1 MKKVVKYILWLPFAV
16 SISSFALYF
25 VYAIRIK
32 FKNLTVT
39 ESMQNSLKLYLIIG
53 LISLF
58 VGLFVVF
65 IKKTILLFKMDD
77 SENVREKNVKEKK
90 IKEQKVSNKVISIS
104 KNEQEQTINKNEL
117 ILKILNPVFKDNK
130 ITGTLDTTNQDV
142 IVYLDKEE
150 KVEVKH
156 KEIVFQLLKEIIE
169 LNTPSKIEEEIK
181 LNLPNNITD
190 VTKIYL
196 SEATPGKGNLTFEEG
211 VLDEDKK
218 TKIEL
223 TVAVAL
229 VKEQKMDLILQKL
242 TELGVSKIIPVS
254 MERSIVKLDKERF
267 NKKKVR
273 WESIC
278 KEASEQSK
286 RTNIPIIEDIKS
298 IKDLTK
304 EDADLK
310 LVASTKEKEKLL
322 NYYLQ
327 SIEDCAKIIMVI
339 GSEGGISDKE
349 EDILVSNGYNRV
361 SFGNLIFRVET
372 ATIYVASIINYISS
386 RS

>member
-1 MKKVVKYILWLPFAV
+1 MQRYFIKNKDMLLEESDIRHIKKVMRMNINDKIEVVYNNKLHICEITSLEPFN
-16 SISSFALYF
+16 I
-25 VYAIRIK
+25 
-32 FKNLTVT
+32 
-39 ESMQNSLKLYLIIG
+39 
-53 LISLF
+53 
-58 VGLFVVF
+58 
-65 IKKTILLFKMDD
+65 
-77 SENVREKNVKEKK
+77 
-90 IKEQKVSNKVISIS
+90 KVI
-104 KNEQEQTINKNEL
+104 
-117 ILKILNPVFKDNK
+117 
-130 ITGTLDTTNQDV
+130 
-142 IVYLDKEE
+142 EE
-150 KVEVKH
+150 
-156 KEIVFQLLKEIIE
+156 
-169 LNTPSKIEEEIK
+169 
-181 LNLPNNITD
+181 
-190 VTKIYL
+190 
-196 SEATPGKGNLTFEEG
+196 
-211 VLDEDKK
+211 LDEDKK

-242 TELGVSKIIPVS
+242 TELGVSRIIPVS

-286 RTNIPIIEDIKS
+286 RTNILIIEDIKS

-339 GSEGGISDKE
+339 GPEGGISDKE

>member
-1 MKKVVKYILWLPFAV
+1 MQRYFIKNKDMLLEESDIRHIKKVMRMNINEKIEVVYNNKLHICEITSLEPFN
-16 SISSFALYF
+16 I
-25 VYAIRIK
+25 
-32 FKNLTVT
+32 
-39 ESMQNSLKLYLIIG
+39 
-53 LISLF
+53 
-58 VGLFVVF
+58 
-65 IKKTILLFKMDD
+65 
-77 SENVREKNVKEKK
+77 
-90 IKEQKVSNKVISIS
+90 KVI
-104 KNEQEQTINKNEL
+104 
-117 ILKILNPVFKDNK
+117 
-130 ITGTLDTTNQDV
+130 
-142 IVYLDKEE
+142 EE
-150 KVEVKH
+150 
-156 KEIVFQLLKEIIE
+156 
-169 LNTPSKIEEEIK
+169 
-181 LNLPNNITD
+181 
-190 VTKIYL
+190 
-196 SEATPGKGNLTFEEG
+196 
-211 VLDEDKK
+211 LDEDKK

-242 TELGVSKIIPVS
+242 TELGVSRIIPVS

-339 GSEGGISDKE
+339 GPEGGISDKE

>member
-1 MKKVVKYILWLPFAV
+1 MQRYFIKNKDMLLEESDIKHIKKVMRMNINDKIEVVYNNKLHICEITSLEPFN
-16 SISSFALYF
+16 I
-25 VYAIRIK
+25 
-32 FKNLTVT
+32 
-39 ESMQNSLKLYLIIG
+39 
-53 LISLF
+53 
-58 VGLFVVF
+58 
-65 IKKTILLFKMDD
+65 
-77 SENVREKNVKEKK
+77 
-90 IKEQKVSNKVISIS
+90 KVI
-104 KNEQEQTINKNEL
+104 
-117 ILKILNPVFKDNK
+117 
-130 ITGTLDTTNQDV
+130 
-142 IVYLDKEE
+142 E
-150 KVEVKH
+150 K
-156 KEIVFQLLKEIIE
+156 
-169 LNTPSKIEEEIK
+169 
-181 LNLPNNITD
+181 
-190 VTKIYL
+190 
-196 SEATPGKGNLTFEEG
+196 
-211 VLDEDKK
+211 LDEDKK

-242 TELGVSKIIPVS
+242 TELGVSRIIPVS

-339 GSEGGISDKE
+339 GPEGGISPKE
-349 EDILVSNGYNRV
+349 ETYLLENNYNPV
-361 SFGNLIFRVET
+361 SFGDLIFRVET
-372 ATIYVASIINYISS
+372 AAIYAGAVFNFIAVRGEYNDKFI
-386 RS
+386 

>member
-1 MKKVVKYILWLPFAV
+1 MQRYFIKNKDMLLEESDIRHIKKVMRMNINDKIEVVYNNKLHICEITSLDPFN
-16 SISSFALYF
+16 I
-25 VYAIRIK
+25 
-32 FKNLTVT
+32 
-39 ESMQNSLKLYLIIG
+39 
-53 LISLF
+53 
-58 VGLFVVF
+58 
-65 IKKTILLFKMDD
+65 
-77 SENVREKNVKEKK
+77 
-90 IKEQKVSNKVISIS
+90 KVI
-104 KNEQEQTINKNEL
+104 
-117 ILKILNPVFKDNK
+117 
-130 ITGTLDTTNQDV
+130 
-142 IVYLDKEE
+142 EE
-150 KVEVKH
+150 
-156 KEIVFQLLKEIIE
+156 
-169 LNTPSKIEEEIK
+169 
-181 LNLPNNITD
+181 
-190 VTKIYL
+190 
-196 SEATPGKGNLTFEEG
+196 
-211 VLDEDKK
+211 LDEDKK

-242 TELGVSKIIPVS
+242 TELGVSRIIPVS

-339 GSEGGISDKE
+339 GPEGGISDKE

-361 SFGNLIFRVET
+361 SFGNLIIRVET

>member
-1 MKKVVKYILWLPFAV
+1 
-16 SISSFALYF
+16 
-25 VYAIRIK
+25 
-32 FKNLTVT
+32 
-39 ESMQNSLKLYLIIG
+39 MQRY
-53 LISLF
+53 
-58 VGLFVVF
+58 F
-65 IKKTILLFKMDD
+65 IKNKDMLLEESDI
-77 SENVREKNVKEKK
+77 RHIKK
-90 IKEQKVSNKVISIS
+90 IMRMNINDKIEVVYNNKLHICEITSLEPFNIKVI
-104 KNEQEQTINKNEL
+104 
-117 ILKILNPVFKDNK
+117 
-130 ITGTLDTTNQDV
+130 
-142 IVYLDKEE
+142 EE
-150 KVEVKH
+150 
-156 KEIVFQLLKEIIE
+156 
-169 LNTPSKIEEEIK
+169 
-181 LNLPNNITD
+181 
-190 VTKIYL
+190 
-196 SEATPGKGNLTFEEG
+196 
-211 VLDEDKK
+211 LDEDKK

-242 TELGVSKIIPVS
+242 TELGVSRIIPVS

-339 GSEGGISDKE
+339 GPEGGISDKE

>member
-1 MKKVVKYILWLPFAV
+1 MQRYFIKNKDMLLEESDIRHIKKVMRMNINDKIEVVYNNKLHICEITSLEPFN
-16 SISSFALYF
+16 I
-25 VYAIRIK
+25 
-32 FKNLTVT
+32 
-39 ESMQNSLKLYLIIG
+39 
-53 LISLF
+53 
-58 VGLFVVF
+58 
-65 IKKTILLFKMDD
+65 
-77 SENVREKNVKEKK
+77 
-90 IKEQKVSNKVISIS
+90 KVI
-104 KNEQEQTINKNEL
+104 
-117 ILKILNPVFKDNK
+117 
-130 ITGTLDTTNQDV
+130 
-142 IVYLDKEE
+142 E
-150 KVEVKH
+150 K
-156 KEIVFQLLKEIIE
+156 
-169 LNTPSKIEEEIK
+169 
-181 LNLPNNITD
+181 
-190 VTKIYL
+190 
-196 SEATPGKGNLTFEEG
+196 
-211 VLDEDKK
+211 LDEDKK

-242 TELGVSKIIPVS
+242 TELGVSRIIPVS

-304 EDADLK
+304 EDTDLK

-339 GSEGGISDKE
+339 GPEGGISDKE

>member
-1 MKKVVKYILWLPFAV
+1 MQRYFIKNKDMLLEESDIRHIKKVMRMNINDKIEVVYNNKLHICEITSLEPFN
-16 SISSFALYF
+16 I
-25 VYAIRIK
+25 
-32 FKNLTVT
+32 
-39 ESMQNSLKLYLIIG
+39 
-53 LISLF
+53 
-58 VGLFVVF
+58 
-65 IKKTILLFKMDD
+65 
-77 SENVREKNVKEKK
+77 
-90 IKEQKVSNKVISIS
+90 KVI
-104 KNEQEQTINKNEL
+104 
-117 ILKILNPVFKDNK
+117 
-130 ITGTLDTTNQDV
+130 
-142 IVYLDKEE
+142 E
-150 KVEVKH
+150 K
-156 KEIVFQLLKEIIE
+156 
-169 LNTPSKIEEEIK
+169 
-181 LNLPNNITD
+181 
-190 VTKIYL
+190 
-196 SEATPGKGNLTFEEG
+196 
-211 VLDEDKK
+211 LDEDKK

-242 TELGVSKIIPVS
+242 TELGVSRIIPVS

-322 NYYLQ
+322 NYCLQ

-339 GSEGGISDKE
+339 GPEGGISDKE

>member
-1 MKKVVKYILWLPFAV
+1 MQRYFIKNKDMLLEESDIRHIKKVMRMNINDKIEVVYNNKLHICEITSLEPFN
-16 SISSFALYF
+16 I
-25 VYAIRIK
+25 
-32 FKNLTVT
+32 
-39 ESMQNSLKLYLIIG
+39 
-53 LISLF
+53 
-58 VGLFVVF
+58 
-65 IKKTILLFKMDD
+65 
-77 SENVREKNVKEKK
+77 
-90 IKEQKVSNKVISIS
+90 KVI
-104 KNEQEQTINKNEL
+104 
-117 ILKILNPVFKDNK
+117 
-130 ITGTLDTTNQDV
+130 
-142 IVYLDKEE
+142 E
-150 KVEVKH
+150 K
-156 KEIVFQLLKEIIE
+156 
-169 LNTPSKIEEEIK
+169 
-181 LNLPNNITD
+181 
-190 VTKIYL
+190 
-196 SEATPGKGNLTFEEG
+196 
-211 VLDEDKK
+211 LDEDKK

-242 TELGVSKIIPVS
+242 TELGVFRIIPVS

-339 GSEGGISDKE
+339 GPEGGISDKE

>member
-1 MKKVVKYILWLPFAV
+1 MQRYFIKNKDMLLEESDIRHIKKVMRMNINDKIEVVYNNKLHICEITSLEPFN
-16 SISSFALYF
+16 I
-25 VYAIRIK
+25 
-32 FKNLTVT
+32 
-39 ESMQNSLKLYLIIG
+39 
-53 LISLF
+53 
-58 VGLFVVF
+58 
-65 IKKTILLFKMDD
+65 
-77 SENVREKNVKEKK
+77 
-90 IKEQKVSNKVISIS
+90 KVI
-104 KNEQEQTINKNEL
+104 
-117 ILKILNPVFKDNK
+117 
-130 ITGTLDTTNQDV
+130 
-142 IVYLDKEE
+142 EE
-150 KVEVKH
+150 
-156 KEIVFQLLKEIIE
+156 
-169 LNTPSKIEEEIK
+169 
-181 LNLPNNITD
+181 
-190 VTKIYL
+190 
-196 SEATPGKGNLTFEEG
+196 
-211 VLDEDKK
+211 LDEDKK
-218 TKIEL
+218 TKVEL

-242 TELGVSKIIPVS
+242 TELGVSRIIPVS

-339 GSEGGISDKE
+339 GPEGGISDKE

>member
-1 MKKVVKYILWLPFAV
+1 MQRYFIKNKDMLLEESDIRHIKKVMRMNINDKIEVVYNNKLHICEITSLEPFN
-16 SISSFALYF
+16 I
-25 VYAIRIK
+25 
-32 FKNLTVT
+32 
-39 ESMQNSLKLYLIIG
+39 
-53 LISLF
+53 
-58 VGLFVVF
+58 
-65 IKKTILLFKMDD
+65 
-77 SENVREKNVKEKK
+77 
-90 IKEQKVSNKVISIS
+90 KVI
-104 KNEQEQTINKNEL
+104 
-117 ILKILNPVFKDNK
+117 
-130 ITGTLDTTNQDV
+130 
-142 IVYLDKEE
+142 EE
-150 KVEVKH
+150 
-156 KEIVFQLLKEIIE
+156 
-169 LNTPSKIEEEIK
+169 
-181 LNLPNNITD
+181 
-190 VTKIYL
+190 
-196 SEATPGKGNLTFEEG
+196 
-211 VLDEDKK
+211 LDEDKK

-339 GSEGGISDKE
+339 GPEGGISDRE

>member
-1 MKKVVKYILWLPFAV
+1 MQRYFIKNKDMLLEESDIRHIKKVMRMNINDKIEVVYNNKLHICEITSLEPFN
-16 SISSFALYF
+16 I
-25 VYAIRIK
+25 
-32 FKNLTVT
+32 
-39 ESMQNSLKLYLIIG
+39 
-53 LISLF
+53 
-58 VGLFVVF
+58 
-65 IKKTILLFKMDD
+65 
-77 SENVREKNVKEKK
+77 
-90 IKEQKVSNKVISIS
+90 KVI
-104 KNEQEQTINKNEL
+104 
-117 ILKILNPVFKDNK
+117 
-130 ITGTLDTTNQDV
+130 
-142 IVYLDKEE
+142 E
-150 KVEVKH
+150 K
-156 KEIVFQLLKEIIE
+156 
-169 LNTPSKIEEEIK
+169 
-181 LNLPNNITD
+181 
-190 VTKIYL
+190 
-196 SEATPGKGNLTFEEG
+196 
-211 VLDEDKK
+211 LDEDKK

-242 TELGVSKIIPVS
+242 TELGVSRIIPVS

-339 GSEGGISDKE
+339 GPEGGISDKE

-372 ATIYVASIINYISS
+372 ATIYVASKINYH
-386 RS
+386 

>member
-1 MKKVVKYILWLPFAV
+1 MLLEESDIRHIKKVMRMNINDKIEVIYNNKLHICEITSLEPFN
-16 SISSFALYF
+16 I
-25 VYAIRIK
+25 
-32 FKNLTVT
+32 
-39 ESMQNSLKLYLIIG
+39 
-53 LISLF
+53 
-58 VGLFVVF
+58 
-65 IKKTILLFKMDD
+65 
-77 SENVREKNVKEKK
+77 
-90 IKEQKVSNKVISIS
+90 KVI
-104 KNEQEQTINKNEL
+104 
-117 ILKILNPVFKDNK
+117 
-130 ITGTLDTTNQDV
+130 
-142 IVYLDKEE
+142 E
-150 KVEVKH
+150 K
-156 KEIVFQLLKEIIE
+156 
-169 LNTPSKIEEEIK
+169 
-181 LNLPNNITD
+181 
-190 VTKIYL
+190 
-196 SEATPGKGNLTFEEG
+196 
-211 VLDEDKK
+211 LDEDKK

-242 TELGVSKIIPVS
+242 TELGVSRIIPVS

-339 GSEGGISDKE
+339 GPEGGISDKE

>member
-1 MKKVVKYILWLPFAV
+1 MQRYFIKNKDMLLEESDIKHIKKVMRMNINDKIEVVYNNKLHICEITSLEPFN
-16 SISSFALYF
+16 I
-25 VYAIRIK
+25 
-32 FKNLTVT
+32 
-39 ESMQNSLKLYLIIG
+39 
-53 LISLF
+53 
-58 VGLFVVF
+58 
-65 IKKTILLFKMDD
+65 
-77 SENVREKNVKEKK
+77 
-90 IKEQKVSNKVISIS
+90 KVI
-104 KNEQEQTINKNEL
+104 
-117 ILKILNPVFKDNK
+117 
-130 ITGTLDTTNQDV
+130 
-142 IVYLDKEE
+142 E
-150 KVEVKH
+150 K
-156 KEIVFQLLKEIIE
+156 
-169 LNTPSKIEEEIK
+169 
-181 LNLPNNITD
+181 
-190 VTKIYL
+190 
-196 SEATPGKGNLTFEEG
+196 
-211 VLDEDKK
+211 LDEDKK

-242 TELGVSKIIPVS
+242 TELGVSRIIPVS

-339 GSEGGISDKE
+339 GPEGGISDKE

-386 RS
+386 RSWQKW

>member
-1 MKKVVKYILWLPFAV
+1 MQRYFIKNKDMLLEESDIRHIKKVMRMNINDKIEV
-16 SISSFALYF
+16 
-25 VYAIRIK
+25 VYNNKLHICEI
-32 FKNLTVT
+32 T
-39 ESMQNSLKLYLIIG
+39 SLD
-53 LISLF
+53 LF
-58 VGLFVVF
+58 N
-65 IKKTILLFKMDD
+65 I
-77 SENVREKNVKEKK
+77 
-90 IKEQKVSNKVISIS
+90 KVI
-104 KNEQEQTINKNEL
+104 
-117 ILKILNPVFKDNK
+117 
-130 ITGTLDTTNQDV
+130 
-142 IVYLDKEE
+142 EE
-150 KVEVKH
+150 
-156 KEIVFQLLKEIIE
+156 
-169 LNTPSKIEEEIK
+169 
-181 LNLPNNITD
+181 
-190 VTKIYL
+190 
-196 SEATPGKGNLTFEEG
+196 
-211 VLDEDKK
+211 LDEDKK

-242 TELGVSKIIPVS
+242 TELGVSRIIPVS

-339 GSEGGISDKE
+339 GPEGGISDKE

>member
-1 MKKVVKYILWLPFAV
+1 MQRYFIKNKDMLLEESDIKHIKKVMRMNINDKIEVVYNNKLHICEITSLEPFN
-16 SISSFALYF
+16 I
-25 VYAIRIK
+25 
-32 FKNLTVT
+32 
-39 ESMQNSLKLYLIIG
+39 
-53 LISLF
+53 
-58 VGLFVVF
+58 
-65 IKKTILLFKMDD
+65 
-77 SENVREKNVKEKK
+77 
-90 IKEQKVSNKVISIS
+90 KVI
-104 KNEQEQTINKNEL
+104 
-117 ILKILNPVFKDNK
+117 
-130 ITGTLDTTNQDV
+130 
-142 IVYLDKEE
+142 E
-150 KVEVKH
+150 K
-156 KEIVFQLLKEIIE
+156 
-169 LNTPSKIEEEIK
+169 
-181 LNLPNNITD
+181 
-190 VTKIYL
+190 
-196 SEATPGKGNLTFEEG
+196 
-211 VLDEDKK
+211 LDEDKK

-242 TELGVSKIIPVS
+242 TELGVSRIIPVS

-372 ATIYVASIINYISS
+372 ATIYVASIINYISNYP
-386 RS
+386 

>member
-1 MKKVVKYILWLPFAV
+1 MQRYFIKNKDMLLEESDIRHIKKVMRMNINDKIEVIYNNKLHICEITSLEPFN
-16 SISSFALYF
+16 I
-25 VYAIRIK
+25 
-32 FKNLTVT
+32 
-39 ESMQNSLKLYLIIG
+39 
-53 LISLF
+53 
-58 VGLFVVF
+58 
-65 IKKTILLFKMDD
+65 
-77 SENVREKNVKEKK
+77 
-90 IKEQKVSNKVISIS
+90 KVI
-104 KNEQEQTINKNEL
+104 
-117 ILKILNPVFKDNK
+117 
-130 ITGTLDTTNQDV
+130 
-142 IVYLDKEE
+142 E
-150 KVEVKH
+150 K
-156 KEIVFQLLKEIIE
+156 
-169 LNTPSKIEEEIK
+169 
-181 LNLPNNITD
+181 
-190 VTKIYL
+190 
-196 SEATPGKGNLTFEEG
+196 
-211 VLDEDKK
+211 LDEDKK

-242 TELGVSKIIPVS
+242 TELGVSRIIPVS

-286 RTNIPIIEDIKS
+286 RTNIPIIEDVKS

-339 GSEGGISDKE
+339 GPEGGISDKE

>member
-1 MKKVVKYILWLPFAV
+1 MQRYFAKNKENNTIFLEESDIHHIKNVMRMNPGDKIEVIYNKELYICN
-16 SISSFALYF
+16 ID
-25 VYAIRIK
+25 
-32 FKNLTVT
+32 NL
-39 ESMQNSLKLYLIIG
+39 EPLKLSI
-53 LISLF
+53 
-58 VGLFVVF
+58 
-65 IKKTILLFKMDD
+65 D
-77 SENVREKNVKEKK
+77 S
-90 IKEQKVSNKVISIS
+90 VSNKE
-104 KNEQEQTINKNEL
+104 N
-117 ILKILNPVFKDNK
+117 
-130 ITGTLDTTNQDV
+130 
-142 IVYLDKEE
+142 
-150 KVEVKH
+150 
-156 KEIVFQLLKEIIE
+156 
-169 LNTPSKIEEEIK
+169 K
-181 LNLPNNITD
+181 LN
-190 VTKIYL
+190 
-196 SEATPGKGNLTFEEG
+196 
-211 VLDEDKK
+211 
-218 TKIEL
+218 IEL
-223 TVAVAL
+223 TIAIGL
-229 VKEQKMDLILQKL
+229 VKEQKIDLILQKL
-242 TELGVSKIIPVS
+242 TELGVSRIIPVS

-339 GSEGGISDKE
+339 GPEGGISDKE

>member
-1 MKKVVKYILWLPFAV
+1 MQRYFIKNKDMLLEESDIRHIKKVMRMNINDKIEVVYNNKLHICEITSLEPFN
-16 SISSFALYF
+16 I
-25 VYAIRIK
+25 
-32 FKNLTVT
+32 
-39 ESMQNSLKLYLIIG
+39 
-53 LISLF
+53 
-58 VGLFVVF
+58 
-65 IKKTILLFKMDD
+65 
-77 SENVREKNVKEKK
+77 
-90 IKEQKVSNKVISIS
+90 KVI
-104 KNEQEQTINKNEL
+104 
-117 ILKILNPVFKDNK
+117 
-130 ITGTLDTTNQDV
+130 
-142 IVYLDKEE
+142 EE
-150 KVEVKH
+150 
-156 KEIVFQLLKEIIE
+156 
-169 LNTPSKIEEEIK
+169 
-181 LNLPNNITD
+181 
-190 VTKIYL
+190 
-196 SEATPGKGNLTFEEG
+196 
-211 VLDEDKK
+211 LDEDKK
-218 TKIEL
+218 TKVEL

-304 EDADLK
+304 EDSDLK

-339 GSEGGISDKE
+339 GPEGGISDKE

>member
-1 MKKVVKYILWLPFAV
+1 MQRYFIKNKDMLLEESDIRHIKKVMRMNINDKIEVVYNNKLHICEITSLEPFN
-16 SISSFALYF
+16 I
-25 VYAIRIK
+25 
-32 FKNLTVT
+32 
-39 ESMQNSLKLYLIIG
+39 
-53 LISLF
+53 
-58 VGLFVVF
+58 
-65 IKKTILLFKMDD
+65 
-77 SENVREKNVKEKK
+77 
-90 IKEQKVSNKVISIS
+90 KVI
-104 KNEQEQTINKNEL
+104 
-117 ILKILNPVFKDNK
+117 
-130 ITGTLDTTNQDV
+130 
-142 IVYLDKEE
+142 E
-150 KVEVKH
+150 K
-156 KEIVFQLLKEIIE
+156 
-169 LNTPSKIEEEIK
+169 
-181 LNLPNNITD
+181 
-190 VTKIYL
+190 
-196 SEATPGKGNLTFEEG
+196 
-211 VLDEDKK
+211 LDEDKK

-242 TELGVSKIIPVS
+242 TELGVSRIIPVS

-339 GSEGGISDKE
+339 GPEGGINDKE

>member
-1 MKKVVKYILWLPFAV
+1 MQRYFIKNKDMLLEESDIRHIKKVMRMNINDKIEVVYNNKLHICEITSLEPFN
-16 SISSFALYF
+16 I
-25 VYAIRIK
+25 
-32 FKNLTVT
+32 
-39 ESMQNSLKLYLIIG
+39 
-53 LISLF
+53 
-58 VGLFVVF
+58 
-65 IKKTILLFKMDD
+65 
-77 SENVREKNVKEKK
+77 
-90 IKEQKVSNKVISIS
+90 KVI
-104 KNEQEQTINKNEL
+104 
-117 ILKILNPVFKDNK
+117 
-130 ITGTLDTTNQDV
+130 
-142 IVYLDKEE
+142 E
-150 KVEVKH
+150 K
-156 KEIVFQLLKEIIE
+156 
-169 LNTPSKIEEEIK
+169 
-181 LNLPNNITD
+181 
-190 VTKIYL
+190 
-196 SEATPGKGNLTFEEG
+196 
-211 VLDEDKK
+211 LDEDKK

-242 TELGVSKIIPVS
+242 TELGVSRIIPVS

-339 GSEGGISDKE
+339 GPEGGISDKE
-349 EDILVSNGYNRV
+349 EDILVSNDYNRV

>member
-1 MKKVVKYILWLPFAV
+1 
-16 SISSFALYF
+16 
-25 VYAIRIK
+25 
-32 FKNLTVT
+32 
-39 ESMQNSLKLYLIIG
+39 MQRY
-53 LISLF
+53 
-58 VGLFVVF
+58 F
-65 IKKTILLFKMDD
+65 IKNKDMLLEESDI
-77 SENVREKNVKEKK
+77 RH
-90 IKEQKVSNKVISIS
+90 IQKVMRMNINDKIEVVYNNKLHICEITSLEPFNIKVI
-104 KNEQEQTINKNEL
+104 
-117 ILKILNPVFKDNK
+117 
-130 ITGTLDTTNQDV
+130 
-142 IVYLDKEE
+142 E
-150 KVEVKH
+150 K
-156 KEIVFQLLKEIIE
+156 
-169 LNTPSKIEEEIK
+169 
-181 LNLPNNITD
+181 
-190 VTKIYL
+190 
-196 SEATPGKGNLTFEEG
+196 
-211 VLDEDKK
+211 LDEDKK

-242 TELGVSKIIPVS
+242 TELGVSRIIPVS

-339 GSEGGISDKE
+339 GPEGGISDKE

>member
-1 MKKVVKYILWLPFAV
+1 MQRYFIKNKDMLLEESDIRHIKKVMRMNINDKIEVVYNNKLHICEITSLEPFN
-16 SISSFALYF
+16 I
-25 VYAIRIK
+25 
-32 FKNLTVT
+32 
-39 ESMQNSLKLYLIIG
+39 
-53 LISLF
+53 
-58 VGLFVVF
+58 
-65 IKKTILLFKMDD
+65 
-77 SENVREKNVKEKK
+77 
-90 IKEQKVSNKVISIS
+90 KVI
-104 KNEQEQTINKNEL
+104 
-117 ILKILNPVFKDNK
+117 
-130 ITGTLDTTNQDV
+130 
-142 IVYLDKEE
+142 E
-150 KVEVKH
+150 K
-156 KEIVFQLLKEIIE
+156 
-169 LNTPSKIEEEIK
+169 
-181 LNLPNNITD
+181 
-190 VTKIYL
+190 
-196 SEATPGKGNLTFEEG
+196 
-211 VLDEDKK
+211 LDEDKK

-223 TVAVAL
+223 IVAVAL

-242 TELGVSKIIPVS
+242 TELGVSRIIPVS

-310 LVASTKEKEKLL
+310 LLASTKEKEKLL

-339 GSEGGISDKE
+339 GPEGGISDKE

>member
-1 MKKVVKYILWLPFAV
+1 MQRYFIKNKDMLLEESDIRHIKKVMRMNINDKIEVVYNNKLHICEITSLEPFN
-16 SISSFALYF
+16 I
-25 VYAIRIK
+25 
-32 FKNLTVT
+32 
-39 ESMQNSLKLYLIIG
+39 
-53 LISLF
+53 
-58 VGLFVVF
+58 
-65 IKKTILLFKMDD
+65 
-77 SENVREKNVKEKK
+77 
-90 IKEQKVSNKVISIS
+90 KVI
-104 KNEQEQTINKNEL
+104 
-117 ILKILNPVFKDNK
+117 
-130 ITGTLDTTNQDV
+130 
-142 IVYLDKEE
+142 E
-150 KVEVKH
+150 K
-156 KEIVFQLLKEIIE
+156 
-169 LNTPSKIEEEIK
+169 
-181 LNLPNNITD
+181 
-190 VTKIYL
+190 
-196 SEATPGKGNLTFEEG
+196 
-211 VLDEDKK
+211 LDEDKK

-242 TELGVSKIIPVS
+242 TELGVSRIIPVS

-286 RTNIPIIEDIKS
+286 RTNIPIIEDVKS

-339 GSEGGISDKE
+339 GPEGGISDKE

-361 SFGNLIFRVET
+361 SFGNLIF
-372 ATIYVASIINYISS
+372 YYI
-386 RS
+386 

>member
-1 MKKVVKYILWLPFAV
+1 MQRYFIKNKNMLLEESDIKHIKKVMRMNINDKIEVVYNNKLHICEITSLEPFN
-16 SISSFALYF
+16 I
-25 VYAIRIK
+25 
-32 FKNLTVT
+32 
-39 ESMQNSLKLYLIIG
+39 
-53 LISLF
+53 
-58 VGLFVVF
+58 
-65 IKKTILLFKMDD
+65 
-77 SENVREKNVKEKK
+77 
-90 IKEQKVSNKVISIS
+90 KVI
-104 KNEQEQTINKNEL
+104 
-117 ILKILNPVFKDNK
+117 
-130 ITGTLDTTNQDV
+130 
-142 IVYLDKEE
+142 E
-150 KVEVKH
+150 K
-156 KEIVFQLLKEIIE
+156 
-169 LNTPSKIEEEIK
+169 
-181 LNLPNNITD
+181 
-190 VTKIYL
+190 
-196 SEATPGKGNLTFEEG
+196 
-211 VLDEDKK
+211 LDEDKK

-242 TELGVSKIIPVS
+242 TELGVSRIIPVS

-339 GSEGGISDKE
+339 GPEGGISDKE

>member
-1 MKKVVKYILWLPFAV
+1 MQRYFIKNKDMLLEESDIRHIKKVMRMNINDKIEVVYNNKLHICEITSLEPFN
-16 SISSFALYF
+16 I
-25 VYAIRIK
+25 
-32 FKNLTVT
+32 
-39 ESMQNSLKLYLIIG
+39 
-53 LISLF
+53 
-58 VGLFVVF
+58 
-65 IKKTILLFKMDD
+65 
-77 SENVREKNVKEKK
+77 
-90 IKEQKVSNKVISIS
+90 KVI
-104 KNEQEQTINKNEL
+104 
-117 ILKILNPVFKDNK
+117 
-130 ITGTLDTTNQDV
+130 
-142 IVYLDKEE
+142 E
-150 KVEVKH
+150 K
-156 KEIVFQLLKEIIE
+156 
-169 LNTPSKIEEEIK
+169 
-181 LNLPNNITD
+181 
-190 VTKIYL
+190 
-196 SEATPGKGNLTFEEG
+196 
-211 VLDEDKK
+211 LDEDKK

-242 TELGVSKIIPVS
+242 TELGVSRIIPVS

-267 NKKKVR
+267 NKKKLR

-339 GSEGGISDKE
+339 GPEGGISDRE

>member
-1 MKKVVKYILWLPFAV
+1 MQRYFIKNKDMLLEESDIRHIKKVM
-16 SISSFALYF
+16 
-25 VYAIRIK
+25 RM
-32 FKNLTVT
+32 N
-39 ESMQNSLKLYLIIG
+39 
-53 LISLF
+53 
-58 VGLFVVF
+58 
-65 IKKTILLFKMDD
+65 
-77 SENVREKNVKEKK
+77 
-90 IKEQKVSNKVISIS
+90 
-104 KNEQEQTINKNEL
+104 IN
-117 ILKILNPVFKDNK
+117 D
-130 ITGTLDTTNQDV
+130 
-142 IVYLDKEE
+142 
-150 KVEVKH
+150 
-156 KEIVFQLLKEIIE
+156 
-169 LNTPSKIEEEIK
+169 KIEVVYNNKLHICEITS
-181 LNLPNNITD
+181 LEPFNI
-190 VTKIYL
+190 KAI
-196 SEATPGKGNLTFEEG
+196 EK
-211 VLDEDKK
+211 LDEDKK

-242 TELGVSKIIPVS
+242 TELGVSRIIPVS

-339 GSEGGISDKE
+339 GPEGGISDRE

>member
-1 MKKVVKYILWLPFAV
+1 MQRYFIKNKDMLLEESDIRHIKKVMRMNINDKIEVVYNNKLHICEITSLEPFN
-16 SISSFALYF
+16 I
-25 VYAIRIK
+25 
-32 FKNLTVT
+32 
-39 ESMQNSLKLYLIIG
+39 
-53 LISLF
+53 
-58 VGLFVVF
+58 
-65 IKKTILLFKMDD
+65 
-77 SENVREKNVKEKK
+77 
-90 IKEQKVSNKVISIS
+90 KVI
-104 KNEQEQTINKNEL
+104 
-117 ILKILNPVFKDNK
+117 
-130 ITGTLDTTNQDV
+130 
-142 IVYLDKEE
+142 EE
-150 KVEVKH
+150 
-156 KEIVFQLLKEIIE
+156 
-169 LNTPSKIEEEIK
+169 
-181 LNLPNNITD
+181 
-190 VTKIYL
+190 
-196 SEATPGKGNLTFEEG
+196 
-211 VLDEDKK
+211 LDENKK

-242 TELGVSKIIPVS
+242 TELGVSRIIPVS

-339 GSEGGISDKE
+339 GPEGGISDKE